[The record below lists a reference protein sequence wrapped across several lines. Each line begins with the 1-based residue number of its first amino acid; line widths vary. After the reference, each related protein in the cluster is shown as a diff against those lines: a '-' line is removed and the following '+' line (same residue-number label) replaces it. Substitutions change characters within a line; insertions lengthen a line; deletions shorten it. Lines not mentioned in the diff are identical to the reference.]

1 MKIDK
6 EGKEAL
12 SMLSKV
18 LYERG
23 KIYELVSLNMAS
35 AYRIAALEITMVIHK
50 LEVIEDGN
58 KPEQREP
65 GT

>member
-1 MKIDK
+1 MRIDK

-23 KIYELVSLNMAS
+23 KIYESISLNMAS
-35 AYRIAALEITMVIHK
+35 AYRIAALEITMLIHK
-50 LEVIEDGN
+50 FEEIKDDRTE
-58 KPEQREP
+58 PEQDKP
-65 GT
+65 